1 MYTKQE
7 LSDMFFFDV
16 ETIPQEKDYNTFI
29 EKNPLLKEE
38 LDKRITKLGDKEPNL
53 TLEELYSKACSLSP
67 EFGKILCI
75 SAGVINFEEDGNYNI
90 KLHSFSSHN
99 EIEVLEKFKKVIEAY
114 VIKKPNTHLTGFNIQ
129 SFDIPWIC
137 KRMLINRIV
146 IPSTFQVHNK
156 KPWEV
161 KLHDLMKLYQFG
173 SNEYCT
179 LDLVTKVM
187 GLESPKEIGE
197 INSKNLSKYYYENK
211 ENISNIVKYCEQDVE
226 QTIKA
231 FLKFSYII

>member
-1 MYTKQE
+1 
-7 LSDMFFFDV
+7 
-16 ETIPQEKDYNTFI
+16 
-29 EKNPLLKEE
+29 
-38 LDKRITKLGDKEPNL
+38 
-53 TLEELYSKACSLSP
+53 
-67 EFGKILCI
+67 
-75 SAGVINFEEDGNYNI
+75 
-90 KLHSFSSHN
+90 
-99 EIEVLEKFKKVIEAY
+99 
-114 VIKKPNTHLTGFNIQ
+114 
-129 SFDIPWIC
+129 
-137 KRMLINRIV
+137 
-146 IPSTFQVHNK
+146 
-156 KPWEV
+156 
-161 KLHDLMKLYQFG
+161 MKLYQFG